1 MLIKEQRASKDS
13 LHPQILLRDK
23 SGKTI
28 SQFHLP
34 ELAEIEVKDGQTI
47 RAGTLLAKRPRS
59 SGGTQDITSGLPRV
73 TELFENRQP
82 KDPAVLA
89 ETDGMVTAIDRK
101 RNKRTIVITNQQTG
115 EVREHLVPQSKYLK
129 VHVGDTVH
137 SGEALVEGPLYP
149 QDVLRISGVDKVQ
162 EYLLDEVQ
170 KVYRAQGV
178 AIDDKH
184 IEIIVSQMLRKVKVV
199 ESGDSDFLPG
209 NQVDRAFFKREA
221 LRIREAQGKPP
232 VGEPLLLGITKAALQ
247 SDSFISAASFQET
260 TKVLTQAAMAGK
272 RDSLMGLKEN
282 VILGHLIPA
291 GTGFTEYHR
300 TVIKHQFENGGA
312 AGASAS

>member
-1 MLIKEQRASKDS
+1 
-13 LHPQILLRDK
+13 
-23 SGKTI
+23 
-28 SQFHLP
+28 
-34 ELAEIEVKDGQTI
+34 VKDGQSI

-129 VHVGDTVH
+129 VHVGDSVH

-199 ESGDSDFLPG
+199 ELGRLGLPPRKPGRPRLLQARGAPYPRSPRQAARRRAAAPRNHEGRSPVGLVHLRGLLPG
-209 NQVDRAFFKREA
+209 DHEGADRR
-221 LRIREAQGKPP
+221 PP
-232 VGEPLLLGITKAALQ
+232 W
-247 SDSFISAASFQET
+247 
-260 TKVLTQAAMAGK
+260 
-272 RDSLMGLKEN
+272 R
-282 VILGHLIPA
+282 
-291 GTGFTEYHR
+291 
-300 TVIKHQFENGGA
+300 
-312 AGASAS
+312 ASATA